1 MIQFSVFLQDNEKK
15 KMKAKQKIDDEK
27 ALSLIRDKEIEQKRK
42 LLANLEQKAMRIDAK
57 KKAIEKY
64 QIFLDSVQKRYPDDF
79 IEVDAII
86 NRYIVLIT
94 EDEKLAATG

>member
-1 MIQFSVFLQDNEKK
+1 
-15 KMKAKQKIDDEK
+15 MKAKQKIDDEK
-27 ALSLIRDKEIEQKRK
+27 ALSLLKDNEIAQKRK

-64 QIFLDSVQKRYPDDF
+64 QLFLDSVQKRHPDDF

-86 NRYIVLIT
+86 NRYNVLIT
-94 EDEKLAATG
+94 EDEKLANTGSALEETLK